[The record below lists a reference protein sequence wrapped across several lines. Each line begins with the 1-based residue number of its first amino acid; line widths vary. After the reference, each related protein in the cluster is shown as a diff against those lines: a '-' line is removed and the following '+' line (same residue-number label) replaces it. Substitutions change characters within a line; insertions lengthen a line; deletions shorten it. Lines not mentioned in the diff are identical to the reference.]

1 MRYPGQSGLLF
12 FLFLLLH
19 FAPNNLHADHS
30 DPDTLYIGIPDL
42 EGQLGD
48 TIALDFRVRNFVE
61 VISLQFDFRFDTA
74 AMSFVDLDFGD
85 LEVIGFS
92 SFGFDL
98 LEKGSLRFGWADFSD
113 NSYTLEDNSRLF
125 TLKMELRQPIA
136 SLQGLISLSD
146 EIISIEYANSSLEL
160 GAVQLVIDQLS
171 DVTSPR
177 SALQSMR
184 VAPNPCQGQTQLVL
198 TLREGTPVSMM
209 VFNELGQLL
218 FTKQSHF
225 GAGEHVV
232 PLQFPHVGRYWC
244 RIQTPKGSR
253 VQGIVVQE

>member
-12 FLFLLLH
+12 LLFLWLC
-19 FAPNNLHADHS
+19 FVPNSLHADNS

-48 TIALDFRVRNFVE
+48 TISLDFQVRNFVE
-61 VISLQFDFRFDTA
+61 IISLQFDFRFDTA

-98 LEKGSLRFGWADFSD
+98 LEKGSLRFAWADFSD
-113 NSYTLEDNSRLF
+113 NSYTMEDNSRLF
-125 TLKMELRQPIA
+125 TLKMKLRQPIT

-146 EIISIEYANSSLEL
+146 EIISIEYGNSSLEL
-160 GAVQLVIDQLS
+160 GTVQLVIDQLS
-171 DVTSPR
+171 DVNAPL
-177 SALQSMR
+177 SALQSMKA
-184 VAPNPCQGQTQLVL
+184 VPNPCQKQTQLMF
-198 TLREGTPVSMM
+198 TLRDGTPVSMK
-209 VFNELGQLL
+209 VFNDLGQLL
-218 FTKQSHF
+218 FTKHSHL

-232 PLQFPHVGRYWC
+232 PLQFPHAGRYWC
-244 RIQTPKGSR
+244 RIQTPNASR
-253 VQGIVVQE
+253 VQGIIVQE